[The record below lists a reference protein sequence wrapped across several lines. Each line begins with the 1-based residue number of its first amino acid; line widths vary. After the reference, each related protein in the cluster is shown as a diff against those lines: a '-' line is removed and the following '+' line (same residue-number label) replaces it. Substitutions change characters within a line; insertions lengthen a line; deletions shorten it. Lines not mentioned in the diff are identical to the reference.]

1 MGCGN
6 FCDGFFWWWRV
17 LLDWSRYETEI
28 GITRPHF
35 HHLNSMIWV
44 RFDGGLLRVGKARAT
59 TDDTMSPTAVPSPA
73 SMCLNG
79 DGSRHWVGWSRNSA
93 SPPRRPSRSQR
104 SAVSFK
110 RGSPLRKV
118 TLYFGNACRSS
129 AREWRRLVRTE
140 GGRRRR
146 EKRRERMMGR
156 SSRSGKQDS
165 ATWQSPGPW
174 TLWRG
179 IRD

>member
-1 MGCGN
+1 M
-6 FCDGFFWWWRV
+6 
-17 LLDWSRYETEI
+17 
-28 GITRPHF
+28 
-35 HHLNSMIWV
+35 
-44 RFDGGLLRVGKARAT
+44 
-59 TDDTMSPTAVPSPA
+59 DDIRGPTAVPSPA
-73 SMCLNG
+73 SICLNG
-79 DGSRHWVGWSRNSA
+79 GGSRHGVGWSRNSG

-118 TLYFGNACRSS
+118 TLYFGNAYRSS
-129 AREWRRLVRTE
+129 GKEWRKLAGANE
-140 GGRRRR
+140 GKRRR
-146 EKRRERMMGR
+146 EKRMKCMMGMGRER
-156 SSRSGKQDS
+156 